1 MRKLVLFL
9 SIILIASFSY
19 GQSSYYK
26 NEKLKIAQETYK
38 TNQIDI
44 KEIWRNQTKLND
56 DILYPISGAFVNF
69 LIEYDK
75 EKFLKLT
82 ENQTYENAIKI
93 YGENIDDLIDDFI
106 KKLEK

>member
-1 MRKLVLFL
+1 MKITVE
-9 SIILIASFSY
+9 IKQEI
-19 GQSSYYK
+19 QKNKKEK
-26 NEKLKIAQETYK
+26 NEKLKIAQKTYK

-93 YGENIDDLIDDFI
+93 YGENIDNLIDDFI

>member
-1 MRKLVLFL
+1 M
-9 SIILIASFSY
+9 
-19 GQSSYYK
+19 
-26 NEKLKIAQETYK
+26 
-38 TNQIDI
+38 
-44 KEIWRNQTKLND
+44 
-56 DILYPISGAFVNF
+56 YPISGAFVNF

-93 YGENIDDLIDDFI
+93 YGENIDNLIDDFI